1 MNKID
6 LVKDPE
12 LHELVEMEVRELLS
26 QYEFDGDNAK
36 VFYSLITDYQ
46 RICPP
51 RLQRYRTRN
60 RRKASLSF
68 TELYGL

>member
-26 QYEFDGDNAK
+26 QYEFIILVHK
-36 VFYSLITDYQ
+36 
-46 RICPP
+46 RP
-51 RLQRYRTRN
+51 
-60 RRKASLSF
+60 
-68 TELYGL
+68 